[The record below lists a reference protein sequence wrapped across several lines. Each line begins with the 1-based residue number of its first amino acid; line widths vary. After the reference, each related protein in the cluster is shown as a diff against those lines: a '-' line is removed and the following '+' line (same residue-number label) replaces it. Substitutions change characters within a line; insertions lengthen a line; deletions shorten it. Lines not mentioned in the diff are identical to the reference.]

1 MVRTRGLGRAI
12 GRVIGRDRQDE
23 DDAVDVPQRR
33 KPTASARRQ
42 QVQQM
47 TEDVSHMTEDVPHMA
62 EDAPE
67 MTTDIQAIV
76 AEDLGRDGAEGSHA
90 DDAEGF
96 RGGPRDPSVLTSFVD
111 HVANAIWSGQAR
123 RWIVA
128 ARAYLLHLVGCTLSS
143 KKSATY
149 VHVLDEASR
158 TTTRQIEGYLTLLQC
173 WIYEHFPS
181 VHQCVTDDAYEE
193 TSPRASRWL
202 TTKAHMKGIT
212 GASYQACCDALTV
225 TDVCWLPYSE
235 HRGVR
240 GFELISSFQGQLR
253 WDPMVVTVRPKR
265 VLRQFGY
272 IQSIPSPPVSALLSY
287 DDIDDMWMH
296 FADHVLAVGDQ
307 PRHVPAPDHEDYMQP
322 TIPQVPVAFDPPRH
336 AVDDYEGYEAIPER
350 FKCVLNLRMVTAG
363 TELHDIMQDCL
374 TIARGVPVQME
385 VSGLDRDNAQ
395 TIDYCFYVL

>member
-111 HVANAIWSGQAR
+111 HVANAIWSGQER
-123 RWIVA
+123 PKLKLVSHGRKVMLIGRETSTFHLSVGELTITLDDVLS
-128 ARAYLLHLVGCTLSS
+128 LLHLPISGAFHSFHALSVDE
-143 KKSATY
+143 A
-149 VHVLDEASR
+149 LDEASR

-296 FADHVLAVGDQ
+296 FADHVLAVGELCV
-307 PRHVPAPDHEDYMQP
+307 VP
-322 TIPQVPVAFDPPRH
+322 
-336 AVDDYEGYEAIPER
+336 G
-350 FKCVLNLRMVTAG
+350 
-363 TELHDIMQDCL
+363 
-374 TIARGVPVQME
+374 
-385 VSGLDRDNAQ
+385 
-395 TIDYCFYVL
+395 